1 MVFRSSRVIRV
12 SSGPHRTIAKSAEN
26 GFVARWGTILRLIGA
41 VVGFTGTGMLIPA
54 IVAAIYGEWRVV
66 LLLLLSAIITVTIG
80 LGVWLAFRNSND
92 LSVVQAFGAVALA
105 WFAMAAFGALPYLVT
120 GSIPS
125 VTDAFFESA
134 SGFTATGSSVVAD
147 PALLSHGILFWRA
160 LTQWLGGMGVIVLAV
175 AVLPLIGVGAVQ
187 LAKAEAPGP
196 VPERVTPRF
205 RETAKRLWLVY
216 VAFTVLQ
223 IVLLTVG
230 EMDLFEAA
238 THAFATIS
246 GGGFSTSA
254 DSMGAFS
261 AYSQWIVIVFMVI
274 GGTSFALHY
283 RGLRNPIQY
292 LRNAEF
298 RLYMFILAL
307 FSTAVV
313 VGTWGSSLHSTIRH
327 AVFTVSSIL
336 TTTGFAT
343 TDFGGWRPTLQLI
356 VLGLMF
362 VGAMAGSTS
371 GSVKVF
377 RLEILLNSVRVSLRG
392 LLHPRGVFVVRS
404 GGLPVADDVSRS
416 VRVFAVLYLFTFMT
430 GTLLLGF
437 VGSLNGVNFDMVS
450 SASAVAASL
459 GNVGP
464 GLELVG
470 PTRSFAIIPG
480 LGKWLLST
488 LMIVGR
494 LEILPVMLVFT
505 REFWQR

>member
-1 MVFRSSRVIRV
+1 MTGFNASYRGTVA
-12 SSGPHRTIAKSAEN
+12 PSAAN
-26 GFVARWGTILRLIGA
+26 GFAGKWGTILRLIGA
-41 VVGFTGTGMLIPA
+41 VVGLTGAAMLAPMT
-54 IVAAIYGEWRVV
+54 VSAIYSEWRDA
-66 LLLLLSAIITVTIG
+66 LLMLLASVITVSAGFGT
-80 LGVWLAFRNSND
+80 WQTFRHSKH
-92 LSVVQAFGAVALA
+92 LSVVQAFGAVGLA
-105 WFAMAAFGALPYLVT
+105 WFAMAAFGALPFLLM
-120 GSIPS
+120 GSIPA

-134 SGFTATGSSVVAD
+134 SGYTATGSSVVAD

-175 AVLPLIGVGAVQ
+175 AVLPLIGVGAVE

-205 RETAKRLWLVY
+205 RETARRLWLVY
-216 VAFTVLQ
+216 AGFTVVQTL
-223 IVLLTVG
+223 LLTVG
-230 EMDLFEAA
+230 EMDLFEAI
-238 THAFATIS
+238 THTFATIS
-246 GGGFSTSA
+246 GGGFGTSA

-283 RGLRNPIQY
+283 RGLRDPTQY

-298 RLYMFILAL
+298 RLYVSILAL
-307 FSTAVV
+307 FSVAVV
-313 VGTWGSSLHSTIRH
+313 VGTWGSAVHTTIRN

-343 TDFGGWRPTLQLI
+343 DDFGEWRPTLQLI

-377 RLEILLNSVRVSLRG
+377 RLEILVSASRAFLRRF
-392 LLHPRGVFVVRS
+392 LHPRGVFVVRS
-404 GGLPVADDVSRS
+404 GGSPVSNDVARS
-416 VRVFAVLYLFTFMT
+416 VRVFAVLYLFAFMT
-430 GTLLLGF
+430 GTVLMGII
-437 VGSLNGVNFDMVS
+437 GSVDGVDIDIVT

-464 GLELVG
+464 GLEMVG
-470 PTRSFAIIPG
+470 PTHNFAGIPE

-494 LEILPVMLVFT
+494 LEVLPVMLILT
-505 REFWQR
+505 REFWRH